1 MLKLHEEVLPS
12 KNPAWRSQSQPA
24 QVEVRIP
31 GAVEAGIMKQRW
43 AGSLGQ
49 WDRGR
54 RRWRPKGHDFSL
66 ECADEAEQ
74 WVLVP
79 LEAGAN
85 SVPSHFI
92 IPGDSC
98 VGVYRLLTG
107 RSFLQ

>member
-1 MLKLHEEVLPS
+1 MGRVSRAVGQREEEVE
-12 KNPAWRSQSQPA
+12 A
-24 QVEVRIP
+24 Q
-31 GAVEAGIMKQRW
+31 
-43 AGSLGQ
+43 
-49 WDRGR
+49 
-54 RRWRPKGHDFSL
+54 GHDFSL